1 MERETRRLE
10 GLGQLG
16 FAFVAEM
23 SEQQGRTDE
32 TDQNDLFL
40 DPEPCGLFVGSQKLE
55 VRCIPEGDRSGLR
68 AQLAALLAELDLS
81 ALTCRY
87 RLNGRKAFHPRT
99 LLGADRL
106 RDFKPASQ
114 TPDSAAQIDAGRSR
128 GRRNGGGCGG
138 Q

>member
-40 DPEPCGLFVGSQKLE
+40 DPVPCGLYVGSQKLDVYAKE
-55 VRCIPEGDRSGLR
+55 IGLGECPLRCW
-68 AQLAALLAELDLS
+68 
-81 ALTCRY
+81 
-87 RLNGRKAFHPRT
+87 N
-99 LLGADRL
+99 
-106 RDFKPASQ
+106 
-114 TPDSAAQIDAGRSR
+114 
-128 GRRNGGGCGG
+128 
-138 Q
+138 